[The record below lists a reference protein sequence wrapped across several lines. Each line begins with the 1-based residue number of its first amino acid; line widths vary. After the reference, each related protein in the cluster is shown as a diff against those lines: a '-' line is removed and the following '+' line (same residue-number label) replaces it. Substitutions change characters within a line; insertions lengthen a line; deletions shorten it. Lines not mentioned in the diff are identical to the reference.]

1 MAIAL
6 ARHLKAEI
14 LSADSRQLY
23 AELSIGVA
31 RPEPEELRL
40 VKHHFIGNISISE
53 DYTAGRYGREARTF
67 AQNYLQQYE
76 HLVVCGG
83 TGLYIKAFLEGIDRN
98 PANEEVRAMLEM
110 QLENNGLASLA
121 EELSIRNP
129 ALAASTD
136 LHNPRRVLRA
146 LEWEI
151 SGGKKQE
158 TGGLPPDWKV
168 VKIAPEMSRE
178 ILYQRINLRVDNMMA
193 AGLWAEAESLF
204 PQRQLNALQTVGY
217 REIFDCLEGKCSR
230 DEAVEKIKQHTR
242 NYAKRQLTWFRKD
255 PDIQWIERLDLA
267 VLPG

>member
-1 MAIAL
+1 MAIEL
-6 ARHLKAEI
+6 GQHLKAEI

-23 AELSIGVA
+23 AELCIGVA

-53 DYTAGRYGREARTF
+53 DYTAGRYGREARIF
-67 AQNYLQQYE
+67 ADTYFQQHE

-110 QLENNGLASLA
+110 QLENNGLASLV
-121 EELSIRNP
+121 EELSSRNP
-129 ALAASTD
+129 ALAAETD
-136 LHNPRRVLRA
+136 LHNPRRILRA

-158 TGGLPPDWKV
+158 TGGLPADWKV
-168 VKIAPEMSRE
+168 IKMAPNVNRE
-178 ILYQRINLRVDNMMA
+178 TLYARINQRVEKMLA
-193 AGLWAEAESLF
+193 SGLWEEAERHF
-204 PQRQLNALQTVGY
+204 PQRHLNALHTVGY
-217 REIFDCLEGKCSR
+217 REIFDCMEGKYNFA
-230 DEAVEKIKQHTR
+230 EAVEKIKQHTR

-255 PDIQWIERLDLA
+255 PDIHWIERLNLSA
-267 VLPG
+267 LPE